1 MYYFETK
8 CNSLLLLYT
17 KENEN
22 TRVKATKRYKKVQK
36 VTGKSDEKTFPSH
49 FPFWTKQ
56 SEKIRVYKVPWQ
68 GIDGAAKSRIG
79 KDTESN
85 EQIFGILR
93 LVVAHL
99 CELDT
104 MKYISYKSV
113 NRGK

>member
-1 MYYFETK
+1 MARKHF
-8 CNSLLLLYT
+8 LLI
-17 KENEN
+17 
-22 TRVKATKRYKKVQK
+22 
-36 VTGKSDEKTFPSH
+36 

-56 SEKIRVYKVPWQ
+56 SEEIRVHKVPWQ
-68 GIDGAAKSRIG
+68 GIDGAVKSRIG
-79 KDTESN
+79 RDTEQD